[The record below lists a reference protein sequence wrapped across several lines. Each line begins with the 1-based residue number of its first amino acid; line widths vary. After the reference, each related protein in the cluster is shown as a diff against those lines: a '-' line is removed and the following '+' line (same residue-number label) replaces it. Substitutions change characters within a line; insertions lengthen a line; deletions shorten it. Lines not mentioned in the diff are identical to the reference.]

1 MSYPTEREVIRELI
15 DSNKAKY
22 EDGYKKGFYAG
33 YDLGRATI
41 INDIND
47 IIKQSDD
54 AFILLLALSNLLHK
68 ERNHD

>member
-22 EDGYKKGFYAG
+22 EDGYKKGFIAG